1 MYSRGTGNNNSIDD
15 DDNNDNNNSNNNND
29 NDNNKLAKVI
39 PREGYSCVL
48 WMEENQRTKRKT
60 LRAKTETKNKLN

>member
-1 MYSRGTGNNNSIDD
+1 MYSRGAGNNNSIDD

-29 NDNNKLAKVI
+29 NDKNKLAKVI

-48 WMEENQRTKRKT
+48 WMEENQRT
-60 LRAKTETKNKLN
+60 

>member
-1 MYSRGTGNNNSIDD
+1 MYSRGAGNNNSIDD

-29 NDNNKLAKVI
+29 NDNNKQAKVI

>member
-15 DDNNDNNNSNNNND
+15 DDNNDNNNNND

-48 WMEENQRTKRKT
+48 WMEENQRT
-60 LRAKTETKNKLN
+60 